1 MSDETA
7 TGAAARR
14 HLSEWQQLK
23 LLMRINLLSAW
34 RKVLTIGKKSKLLT
48 TVIMT
53 FLAGYAFVTYFLFYK
68 GLSFLRSFPGLGDL
82 LMERLLFLMFAVLFI
97 LLLLSNLIINY
108 TGLFR
113 NRETAFLLSKPVT
126 MQTIYRWKF
135 IESIL
140 LSSWAFIFLIAPMLV
155 AYGNVNKVNPD
166 FYVLTC
172 ILVAGFIILPAAFGS
187 WSAVTLARFMD
198 RKGFQILTIFF
209 ALFFVF
215 VVRDWMQPE
224 QLDDEA
230 IETRVLGVLDRVL
243 AKTEF
248 SQFPAMPSFWLASSV
263 QNWVEGLRTTAT
275 FYTLVLTSNVL
286 FFGFLAWTK
295 MGNYFYGGSSSVHSR
310 AHVFGHWE
318 WFRQLR
324 ERQAI
329 FTYPKGFMEKLFRLI
344 PFMKPDVRIL
354 IVKDVRMFW
363 RDTTQWGQTIML
375 FGLLAV
381 YILNL
386 RHFTR
391 QLSNPYWQHL
401 ISYLNLF
408 ACSLNLAT
416 LTTRFVF
423 PQFSLEGKRVWIVGM
438 SPLGLVKV
446 VKTKFAMSTIGSLI
460 VTLLLIFLSC
470 HFLKLEWQRT
480 AYFVGCIAI
489 MTVTLNAMA
498 MGMGVV
504 FPNFK
509 EDNPGK
515 IVSGFGGT
523 FCLVLSFLYI
533 VGSVL
538 MLAAGTPWARRENLT
553 ADPKT
558 VIISISAFITL
569 SVILGWLPFRL
580 GLRKVRSFEY

>member
-1 MSDETA
+1 MSDGTA
-7 TGAAARR
+7 SGGATKA
-14 HLSEWQQLK
+14 HLTEWQQLR
-23 LLMRINLLSAW
+23 LLMRVNLLAAW
-34 RKVLTIGKKSKLLT
+34 RKVLSIGRQSKLLT
-48 TVIMT
+48 LVILT
-53 FLAGYAFVTYFLFYK
+53 FLGGYAFVTYYLFFR
-68 GLSFLRSFPGLGDL
+68 GLDFLRSFPGLGDL
-82 LMERLLFLMFAVLFI
+82 LMERLLFLMFAVLFV

-113 NRETAFLLSKPVT
+113 NRETAFLLSAPVT
-126 MQTIYRWKF
+126 MRTIYRWKF

-140 LSSWAFIFLIAPMLV
+140 LASWAFVFLIAPMLV
-155 AYGNVNKVNPD
+155 AYGNVNRVNGD
-166 FYVLTC
+166 FYALTAL
-172 ILVAGFIILPAAFGS
+172 LVAGFIILPATFGS
-187 WSAVTLARFMD
+187 WSAVSLARFMD
-198 RKGFQILTIFF
+198 RRAFQIASIFV

-215 VVRDWMQPE
+215 VVRNWMQPE
-224 QLDDEA
+224 QLDDQA
-230 IETRVLGVLDRVL
+230 IETRVLAVLDRVL

-263 QNWVEGLRTTAT
+263 QNWVEGLRVTAT
-275 FYTLVLTSNVL
+275 FYVLVLAANVM
-286 FFGFLAWTK
+286 FFGCLAWTR
-295 MGNYFYGGSSSVHSR
+295 MGRNFYEASSSVHSR

-318 WFRQLR
+318 WFRQLQ
-324 ERQAI
+324 ERRAV
-329 FTYPKGFMEKLFRLI
+329 FNYPKGFMERLFRLL

-354 IVKDVRMFW
+354 VVKDVRMFW

-438 SPLGLVKV
+438 SPLGLVRV
-446 VKTKFAMSTIGSLI
+446 VKTKFAMSTIGSLM
-460 VTLLLIFLSC
+460 VTLVLIFLSC
-470 HFLKLEWQRT
+470 HFLRLEWQRT
-480 AYFVGCIAI
+480 SYFVGCIAI

-498 MGMGVV
+498 MGMGVI

-538 MLAAGTPWARRENLT
+538 MLAAGTPWARRENIT
-553 ADPKT
+553 ADPKA
-558 VIISISAFITL
+558 VIISITAFITL
-569 SVILGWLPFRL
+569 SIILGWLPFRL

>member
-1 MSDETA
+1 MNGETA
-7 TGAAARR
+7 KQRL
-14 HLSEWQQLK
+14 HLSEGAQLR
-23 LLMRINLLSAW
+23 LLVRVNLLAAW
-34 RKVLTIGKKSKLLT
+34 RKLTAIKDKSKLLSL
-48 TVIMT
+48 VIAA
-53 FLAGYAFVTYFLFYK
+53 FLLGYAFVTYFLFYK
-68 GLSFLRSFPGLGDL
+68 GLGFLRAFPGLGDL
-82 LMERLLFLMFAVLFI
+82 LMERLLFLLFAVLFV
-97 LLLLSNLIINY
+97 LLLLSNLIISY

-113 NRETAFLLSKPVT
+113 NRETTFLHSAPVT
-126 MQTIYRWKF
+126 ARTIFRWKF
-135 IESIL
+135 IESVIL
-140 LSSWAFIFLIAPMLV
+140 ASWAFLFLIAPMLV
-155 AYGNVNKVNPD
+155 AYGNVKRVEAD
-166 FYVLTC
+166 FYVLTTA
-172 ILVAGFIILPAAFGS
+172 LVAGFIILPAVFGS
-187 WSAVTLARFMD
+187 WCAVSLARFMD
-198 RKGFQILTIFF
+198 RKGFQIAAIIS
-209 ALFFVF
+209 ALLFVF
-215 VVRDWMQPE
+215 VIRDWMQPE

-230 IETRVLGVLDRVL
+230 IETRVLAVLDRVL

-248 SQFPAMPSFWLASSV
+248 SQFPGLPSYWLSATV
-263 QNWVEGLRTTAT
+263 QNWVEGLYTTAR
-275 FYTLVLTSNVL
+275 FYLLVLTANVL
-286 FFGFLAWTK
+286 FFGALSWTR
-295 MGNYFYGGSSSVHSR
+295 MGRFFYGGASSVNSR

-318 WFRQLR
+318 WFRRL
-324 ERQAI
+324 QANRAA
-329 FTYPKGFMEKLFRLI
+329 FTFPRGFMEKLFGLL
-344 PFMKPDVRIL
+344 PGMQPDVRAL
-354 IVKDVRMFW
+354 VVKDVRMFW

-391 QLSNPYWQHL
+391 QLSNPYWQHI

-438 SPLGLVKV
+438 SPLGLVRV

-460 VTLLLIFLSC
+460 VTLALIFLSC

-480 AYFVGCIAI
+480 CYFVGAIAI

-533 VGSVL
+533 VGSVA

-553 ADPKT
+553 ADPGA
-558 VIISISAFITL
+558 VAASVGAFILL
-569 SVILGWLPFRL
+569 SAVLGWLPFRL
-580 GLRKVRSFEY
+580 GLRKVRSFEN

>member
-1 MSDETA
+1 MNSDTA
-7 TGAAARR
+7 VKNHLNEGA
-14 HLSEWQQLK
+14 QLR
-23 LLMRINLLSAW
+23 LLIRVNLLAAW
-34 RKVLTIGKKSKLLT
+34 RKLKAIKDKSKLLT
-48 TVIMT
+48 LVILT
-53 FLAGYAFVTYFLFYK
+53 FLGGYAFVTYFLFYK
-68 GLSFLRSFPGLGDL
+68 GLGFLRSFPGLGDL
-82 LMERLLFLMFAVLFI
+82 LMERLLFLMFAVLFV
-97 LLLLSNLIINY
+97 LLLLSNLIISY

-113 NRETAFLLSKPVT
+113 NRETTFLLTSPVT
-126 MQTIYRWKF
+126 MRTIFRWKF
-135 IESIL
+135 IESVML
-140 LSSWAFIFLIAPMLV
+140 ASWAFLFLIAPMLV
-155 AYGNVNKVNPD
+155 AYGKVRRVDAD
-166 FYVLTC
+166 FYVLTSLMVC
-172 ILVAGFIILPAAFGS
+172 GFIILPAVFGS
-187 WSAVTLARFMD
+187 WCAVSLARFMD
-198 RKGFQILTIFF
+198 RKGFQIAAIIT
-209 ALFFVF
+209 ALLFVF
-215 VVRDWMQPE
+215 VIRDWMQPE

-230 IETRVLGVLDRVL
+230 IETRVLAVLDRVL

-248 SQFPAMPSFWLASSV
+248 SQFPAMPSFWISSTV
-263 QNWVEGLRTTAT
+263 QNWTEGLHTTAT
-275 FYTLVLTSNVL
+275 FYLLVLLANVL
-286 FFGFLAWTK
+286 FFGILAWTR
-295 MGNYFYGGSSSVHSR
+295 MGSYFYGGSSAVHSR

-318 WFRQLR
+318 WFRQLQ
-324 ERQAI
+324 ERRAV
-329 FTYPKGFMEKLFRLI
+329 FTYPKGFMEKLFGLI
-344 PFMKPDVRIL
+344 PLMKRDVRAL

-391 QLSNPYWQHL
+391 QLSNPYWQHI

-446 VKTKFAMSTIGSLI
+446 VKTKFSMSTIGSLI

-480 AYFVGCIAI
+480 AYFVGAIAI

-498 MGMGVV
+498 MGMGVI

-533 VGSVL
+533 VGSVA

-553 ADPKT
+553 ADPT
-558 VIISISAFITL
+558 AVAMSVGGFIIISI
-569 SVILGWLPFRL
+569 ILGWIPFRL